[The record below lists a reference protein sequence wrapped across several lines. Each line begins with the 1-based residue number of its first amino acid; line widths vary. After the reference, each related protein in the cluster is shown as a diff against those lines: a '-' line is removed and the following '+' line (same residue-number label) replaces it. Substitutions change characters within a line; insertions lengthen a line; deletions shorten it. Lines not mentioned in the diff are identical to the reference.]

1 MTPSDGSPIEW
12 WIEPHDGG
20 RIFPVNNND
29 QIIIEYRGMPPK
41 NPVHVIDHAAY
52 LQEKQARELAE
63 AERDS
68 LISSLFFAKNQRDNF
83 ELNVR
88 SLEEEVA
95 CLRSVLSEYWALYDT
110 DHSQY
115 AQWSRANQLAD
126 ERSKREPKY
135 IYTIEEG
142 PA

>member
-1 MTPSDGSPIEW
+1 MTQSDGSKVDIVKALDGMAGVNLD
-12 WIEPHDGG
+12 EPTVDDLP
-20 RIFPVNNND
+20 RIFKV
-29 QIIIEYRGMPPK
+29 
-41 NPVHVIDHAAY
+41 Y

-95 CLRSVLSEYWALYDT
+95 CLRSVLSEVHEPDGF
-110 DHSQY
+110 DHY
-115 AQWSRANQLAD
+115 TQWHRANELAENRKKTD
-126 ERSKREPKY
+126 
-135 IYTIEEG
+135 
-142 PA
+142 